1 MAKDILDSM
10 SETAREVDRW
20 PDWMKLA
27 MGVPVRKRTKQEK
40 HDLALESFLKAWSDY
55 METYEVGK
63 HSKELDEALKKFR
76 ADAKKKGKK

>member
-10 SETAREVDRW
+10 REVSKEVDRW

-27 MGVPVRKRTKQEK
+27 MGIPVKKRTKKEK

-63 HSKELDEALKKFR
+63 HAKELDEALKKFR
-76 ADAKKKGKK
+76 TDAKKKEKE